1 MIHMYVYTTF
11 THDSTCITVV
21 YIRHKPWP
29 AMSQPSEPRASL
41 GGGSVDAAPLS
52 LGGYGLQH
60 PPLVQGGGLRFG
72 MSERLAGNIH
82 KGCVK
87 YSN

>member
-21 YIRHKPWP
+21 YIRPKPWP

-60 PPLVQGGGLRFG
+60 PPPACVASKYWIFRYLMIFRLRI
-72 MSERLAGNIH
+72 S
-82 KGCVK
+82 
-87 YSN
+87 